1 MYATITSSGPKGYH
15 CVDSS
20 PNMGK
25 SVIQTLVQLALPFGN
40 GWHLY
45 VGARSIKAFPVED
58 RQMAVSYTRVTSNK
72 DDHGRRGVLM
82 CQCIVVNHERF
93 VRLLRK
99 AGMGFDSVF
108 DRPADVET
116 WLDSVSVDTRELN
129 PSHKIDISTEASLK
143 SLNAL
148 KLLLGRRTVLRY
160 PFVDSMQWKSVE
172 QAIQTGILRLPTP
185 MMQRTSFVT
194 LTLSTSEP
202 VQILAMP
209 A

>member
-1 MYATITSSGPKGYH
+1 
-15 CVDSS
+15 
-20 PNMGK
+20 
-25 SVIQTLVQLALPFGN
+25 
-40 GWHLY
+40 
-45 VGARSIKAFPVED
+45 
-58 RQMAVSYTRVTSNK
+58 
-72 DDHGRRGVLM
+72 
-82 CQCIVVNHERF
+82 
-93 VRLLRK
+93 
-99 AGMGFDSVF
+99 MGFDSVF